1 MMPLSVQRIANA
13 TATIA
18 GAIFACKSLEEQDMG
33 GIFITL
39 TVCATNAHT
48 DITTHSAQTIEESSS
63 KTKNPL
69 CLWILDMIEIY
80 VDGSAIN
87 NENPNI
93 PTLGGVGVVVL
104 GSIPGQEPDDYHLT
118 VENHVLSRNGL
129 ELGKTTNN
137 TTELAAIWVALGV
150 IRYYRAEGEDV
161 PAAKIYGDSQ
171 YAGNLVFGN
180 WKPKENKELVAK
192 VKRLAS
198 EVPNVTWEYVKA
210 HADNQYNNYAD
221 YLARSGAY
229 KAPQEEVL
237 SFNEWL
243 SGWQI

>member
-18 GAIFACKSLEEQDMG
+18 GAIFVCKSLEEQDMG
-33 GIFITL
+33 GISITL

-63 KTKNPL
+63 KAKNPL
-69 CLWILDMIEIY
+69 YLWILDMIEIY

-104 GSIPGQEPDDYHLT
+104 GSIPGRQPKGYHLT
-118 VENHVLSRNGL
+118 VENHVLEGL

-137 TTELAAIWVALGV
+137 TTELAAIWVALAV
-150 IRYYRAEGEDV
+150 IYHYRDEGEDV
-161 PAAKIYGDSQ
+161 PAVKIYGDSQ
-171 YAGNLVFGN
+171 YAENLVFGN
-180 WKPKENKELVAK
+180 WKPKENKHLVAQ
-192 VKRLAS
+192 VKQLAS

-221 YLARSGAY
+221 YLARCGAY
-229 KAPQEEVL
+229 KPPQEEVL

-243 SGWQI
+243 SSEQI

>member
-1 MMPLSVQRIANA
+1 
-13 TATIA
+13 
-18 GAIFACKSLEEQDMG
+18 
-33 GIFITL
+33 
-39 TVCATNAHT
+39 
-48 DITTHSAQTIEESSS
+48 
-63 KTKNPL
+63 
-69 CLWILDMIEIY
+69 MIEIY

-93 PTLGGVGVVVL
+93 PTLGGVGVCAIYNGKTERLWRVESKVFGDFYTVTNDVL
-104 GSIPGQEPDDYHLT
+104 EAPTS
-118 VENHVLSRNGL
+118 GL
-129 ELGKTTNN
+129 NLGKTTNN
-137 TTELAAIWVALGV
+137 TTELAAIYMALKLVKGRV
-150 IRYYRAEGEDV
+150 TNSKGEGAV
-161 PAAKIYGDSQ
+161 IYGDSQ

-192 VKRLAS
+192 VKQLAS

-229 KAPQEEVL
+229 KTPQEQVL

-243 SGWQI
+243 SSEQI